1 MKVQERPLRRGR
13 AGERGGTKLTPGAGQ
28 LLSLVRRIECCSRA
42 DLAQRT
48 GLSKAVL
55 ATRLHEILEAGL
67 VVEEN
72 TGYSNGGR
80 PPTMLR
86 FVKEAGHVVSIHIG
100 LDHLQATVTNLEAE
114 PLAILDADGAWAS
127 ARDEVLERA
136 RTLIHEAI
144 AAAGLP
150 ETAIQGLG
158 VSLAGPVESKSG
170 TLHQASLLVAPLQAR
185 RFFEGVLPCPV
196 FVDNDVNA
204 LAAAEGWRGAARDVA
219 DFLYVELGTGV
230 GCGIVNEGRLH
241 HGADGWAGEIGHIRM
256 PGHDRRCSCGNA
268 GCLGTIVSQ
277 PGLAETATELARD
290 GRSPSL
296 ARLLE
301 ERGRLVAED
310 LGEALQ
316 AQDPAAAEA
325 IRQAGDILGQVL
337 GPLVSF
343 NNPSLILIGGGAAR
357 LGDLLLSS
365 IRESVYRW
373 SLPLSARH
381 LSIQTAH
388 LGPEARLV
396 GAAAMAISSV
406 WRLDAFQRPDPVG

>member
-1 MKVQERPLRRGR
+1 MTIQERPRETAR
-13 AGERGGTKLTPGAGQ
+13 ANGPGHTRITPGAGQ
-28 LLSLVRRIECCSRA
+28 LLSLVRRLGPCSRA
-42 DLAQRT
+42 DLAKRA

-55 ATRLHEILEAGL
+55 GARLHEIMERGL

-72 TGYSNGGR
+72 TGYSTGGR

-86 FVKEAGHVVSIHIG
+86 FVKDAGHVVSIDIG
-100 LDHLQATVTNLEAE
+100 LNYLRATVTNLEAE
-114 PLAILDADGAWAS
+114 PLAILCADAAWPS

-136 RTLIHEAI
+136 RKLIHEAI
-144 AAAGLP
+144 ARSGLS

-158 VSLAGPVESKSG
+158 VSLGGPVDSKTGS
-170 TLHQASLLVAPLQAR
+170 LHQASLLVAPLEVR
-185 RFFEGVLPCPV
+185 SFFEGALPWPVLL
-196 FVDNDVNA
+196 DNDVNT
-204 LAAAEGWRGAARDVA
+204 LAVAEGWRGGARDVA
-219 DFLYVELGTGV
+219 DFLYVELGIGV

-256 PGHDRRCSCGNA
+256 PGHDRRCTCGNA
-268 GCLGTIVSQ
+268 GCLGAIVSQ
-277 PGLAETATELARD
+277 PALAETATELASD
-290 GRSPSL
+290 GRSPFL
-296 ARLLE
+296 AQRLE
-301 ERGRLVAED
+301 ERGRLMAED

-325 IRQAGDILGQVL
+325 IRQAGDIVGQVL

-381 LSIQTAH
+381 LSIQTAR

-406 WRLDAFQRPDPVG
+406 WRLDAFQQPDPVT